1 MGDEYGIYYR
11 PDLAAGRVASARMT
25 FLMRLGSLLFSA
37 VVVVVLW
44 LVWPGTFSVFAP
56 WFLGASLATGGTMAV
71 IAGIAWARAG
81 ADAKAAGPGLAIG
94 VNRDGVMIAQRWLT
108 WPEVGSM
115 VVKPGALGASNSLV
129 TTARDNT
136 AQRVPLELTDAMPA
150 SLDSVVRVL
159 SGGRVGVDLSRL
171 D

>member
-1 MGDEYGIYYR
+1 MLRYCPVCDAYE
-11 PDLAAGRVASARMT
+11 
-25 FLMRLGSLLFSA
+25 
-37 VVVVVLW
+37 
-44 LVWPGTFSVFAP
+44 
-56 WFLGASLATGGTMAV
+56 AT
-71 IAGIAWARAG
+71 
-81 ADAKAAGPGLAIG
+81 GLAIG

-115 VVKPGALGASNSLV
+115 VVKPGTWGASNSLV

-136 AQRVPLELTDAMPA
+136 TQRVPLELTDAMPA

-159 SGGRVGVDLSRL
+159 SGGRIGVDLSRL